1 MKKLLIL
8 FLAFSC
14 NVKEPVQKTELLGK
28 STPEAEGISSEA
40 ILNFVESAEKEQPN
54 ALHSFILARHG
65 KIVAEGWWDPY
76 NPDSPHLLYSLSKSF
91 TSTAIGLAVNE
102 ELITLDDQ
110 IISFFPDKV
119 PENPSENLKAMRIR
133 DLLRMTTGHATDS
146 YRRIQGHPDGWVAGF
161 LSLPVEHKPG
171 TIFIYNTGATYML
184 SAIIQQVTGKK
195 LVEYLQPKLFDP
207 LDIKPPQWQSDPDGI
222 NVGGTGL
229 FVTTMDIAKFG
240 QLYLQKGNWKGQ
252 QILPETW
259 VEEATSLQASNG
271 SNPESDWDQ
280 GYGYQF
286 WRSRNNVYRGDG
298 AFGQYCIVMPEQDAV
313 LAITSGSS
321 DMQGILN
328 LVWNNILAGMYPDA
342 LPANQEALSAL
353 NDKLKDLAI
362 STVDGQ
368 ENAELGNEISGKT
381 YKIEENQQQI
391 DEISFNLNGNEK
403 VITLTIE
410 GNDQEIPIGYH
421 TMLKG
426 QMNIARLGNVAV
438 ASSGAWTSENTYR
451 ATMYNYES
459 PHAITF
465 DFTFDKDKLFIDT
478 KYNVTFGGSN
488 QPQMKGTLE

>member
-1 MKKLLIL
+1 
-8 FLAFSC
+8 
-14 NVKEPVQKTELLGK
+14 
-28 STPEAEGISSEA
+28 
-40 ILNFVESAEKEQPN
+40 
-54 ALHSFILARHG
+54 
-65 KIVAEGWWDPY
+65 
-76 NPDSPHLLYSLSKSF
+76 
-91 TSTAIGLAVNE
+91 
-102 ELITLDDQ
+102 
-110 IISFFPDKV
+110 
-119 PENPSENLKAMRIR
+119 
-133 DLLRMTTGHATDS
+133 
-146 YRRIQGHPDGWVAGF
+146 
-161 LSLPVEHKPG
+161 
-171 TIFIYNTGATYML
+171 ML

-207 LDIKPPQWQSDPDGI
+207 LDIKPPQWQSDLDGI

-252 QILPETW
+252 QILPEAW
-259 VEEATSLQASNG
+259 VEEATSLQTSNG

-362 STVDGQ
+362 STVEGQ